1 VSATRYGMSKT
12 FRRWDV
18 DQIWL
23 LPPSVQDFVPAGHI
37 AHFVREM
44 VCTGLD
50 LSAILAS
57 YDEER
62 GYPPYHPGMMVA
74 LLLYAYSRGVYSSRQ
89 IARSCEERLDFQAV
103 TALNQPDFRTISD
116 FRKRHLEALAGLFQQ
131 VLSLCRRAGL
141 IGFGH
146 VALDATK
153 VRANASKHKAMSWA
167 RMQTA
172 EAELAA
178 EIAAWLE
185 RAAAADRDDDDRLG
199 PDRRGDETPQWMH
212 DKEQRLAKIRA
223 VKAELEAEAKAAA
236 AAKAA
241 TPQRYRG
248 GRRPK
253 HPPGRPRPEVQRNFT
268 DPDSRIMI
276 GRDGFI
282 QACNAQ
288 AAVDQNRQIILAHR
302 LSNNPDD
309 HAALIPLVDAIST
322 STGRKPAEISGDA
335 GFCSEANLAALG
347 TRQIR
352 AYLAIGRAAHP
363 VGDARPRGAP
373 LVQAMRDKLRRARH
387 RSRYRLRK
395 QIVEPVFGQIK
406 QARGFRQFLLRGITK
421 VAAEW
426 ALICIAHNLN
436 KLATA

>member
-1 VSATRYGMSKT
+1 MSKT
-12 FRRWDV
+12 FRPWDI

-37 AHFVREM
+37 AHFVREV

-89 IARSCEERLDFQAV
+89 IARGCEERLDFQAV
-103 TALNQPDFRTISD
+103 TALNRPDFRTISD
-116 FRKRHLEALAGLFQQ
+116 FRKRHLAALAGLFQQ

-141 IGFGH
+141 VGFGH
-146 VALDATK
+146 VALDGTK
-153 VRANASKHKAMSWA
+153 VKANASKHKAMSWA

-172 EAELAA
+172 ETELAA

-185 RAAAADRDDDDRLG
+185 RAAAADRDEDQLLD
-199 PDRRGDETPQWMH
+199 PTRRGDETPQWMH

-223 VKAELEAEAKAAA
+223 AKAELEAEAKAAA

-253 HPPGRPRPEVQRNFT
+253 HPPGRPRPEAQRNFT

-282 QACNAQ
+282 QAYNAQ

-309 HAALIPLVDAIST
+309 HSALVPLVDAVRAN
-322 STGRKPAEISGDA
+322 TGRKPAEISGDA
-335 GFCSEANLAALG
+335 GFCSEANLAALDA
-347 TRQIR
+347 RNIR
-352 AYLAIGRAAHP
+352 AYLAVGRAAHP
-363 VGDARPRGAP
+363 VGDARPRGGP
-373 LVQAMRDKLRRARH
+373 LVQAMRNKLRRARH

-421 VAAEW
+421 VTAEW
-426 ALICIAHNLN
+426 ALICTAHNLN
-436 KLATA
+436 KLAAA